1 MIEKKGD
8 PVFIPEEK
16 KIDIEIV
23 AVVAGLAALVA
34 GLALLILVDQNSTI
48 EI

>member
-8 PVFIPEEK
+8 SVLVPEEK
-16 KIDIEIV
+16 KIDIKSV
-23 AVVAGLAALVA
+23 AVVAALAALVA